1 MPDLEMAPDGTT
13 SNSHRSS
20 DRNIRRGCRNIP
32 RDLPREPVQRGSGV
46 CVPIVGAQGQRVQ
59 ILGVEPRKSRNTRNR
74 KTEARHPTA
83 SRNGCDTP
91 LPETFTT
98 TTPCTFRVF
107 RVFRGCIPACV
118 VGETA
123 TDERDAHTRKRAAF
137 ASARRTLPPWSRVAK
152 SSKRSVEP
160 LHCKPFQSAYRERIS
175 HSPIPSRPLMPA
187 AHTTAPATRCN
198 RRRPGSEICANL

>member
-1 MPDLEMAPDGTT
+1 MGESVALPRVCFEYAPTAKERHSGDIIIHASGGIQVTAAGGRGVHVSESGDAQAAGAGDG
-13 SNSHRSS
+13 SEAQGLAAERAEVVPSHREQ
-20 DRNIRRGCRNIP
+20 GP
-32 RDLPREPVQRGSGV
+32 GGV

-123 TDERDAHTRKRAAF
+123 TDERDAHTLALTPHHPRWSPPPLRPP
-137 ASARRTLPPWSRVAK
+137 ASRTRTS
-152 SSKRSVEP
+152 
-160 LHCKPFQSAYRERIS
+160 
-175 HSPIPSRPLMPA
+175 
-187 AHTTAPATRCN
+187 
-198 RRRPGSEICANL
+198 

>member
-1 MPDLEMAPDGTT
+1 MGGLGFRGMGESVALPRVCFEYAPTAKERHSGDIIIHASGGIQVTAAGGRGVHVSESGDAQAAGAGDG
-13 SNSHRSS
+13 SEAQGLAAERAEVVPSHREQ
-20 DRNIRRGCRNIP
+20 GP
-32 RDLPREPVQRGSGV
+32 GGV

-83 SRNGCDTP
+83 SRNRCDTP

-123 TDERDAHTRKRAAF
+123 TDERDAHTSGRW
-137 ASARRTLPPWSRVAK
+137 RR
-152 SSKRSVEP
+152 
-160 LHCKPFQSAYRERIS
+160 
-175 HSPIPSRPLMPA
+175 
-187 AHTTAPATRCN
+187 
-198 RRRPGSEICANL
+198 